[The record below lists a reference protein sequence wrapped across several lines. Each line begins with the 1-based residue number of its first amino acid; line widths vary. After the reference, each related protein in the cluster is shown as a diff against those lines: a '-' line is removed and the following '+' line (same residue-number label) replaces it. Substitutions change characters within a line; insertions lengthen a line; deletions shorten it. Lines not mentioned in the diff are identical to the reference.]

1 MTGKATLGD
10 EVPPPILPL
19 AVAARLSDVL
29 VSAAFLAL
37 LVEGDDGGMVAA
49 VRVSVT
55 GHSSDFITRFVT

>member
-29 VSAAFLAL
+29 VSAFLAL

>member
-10 EVPPPILPL
+10 EVPPPILP
-19 AVAARLSDVL
+19 AAAARLSDVL
-29 VSAAFLAL
+29 VSAFLAL

-55 GHSSDFITRFVT
+55 GHSSDFITRFAT